1 MCLLEKWGLSLMSQK
16 NDTWRDLFSLP
27 CYEGKWLRLM
37 YLKFCWSQ
45 SASLPKVNN
54 SIKESTN
61 HTYNQ
66 QKARTSYS
74 LDVCVCVCHILA
86 TTSFCLLSCVFT
98 SCRNLIDWFRGKW
111 TVKGLCV
118 CHILIGV
125 FKIMWKL
132 VHATLLVVHIMLAST
147 V

>member
-1 MCLLEKWGLSLMSQK
+1 MSQK

-74 LDVCVCVCHILA
+74 LDVCVCVCVI
-86 TTSFCLLSCVFT
+86 F
-98 SCRNLIDWFRGKW
+98 WQP
-111 TVKGLCV
+111 
-118 CHILIGV
+118 
-125 FKIMWKL
+125 
-132 VHATLLVVHIMLAST
+132 LASAYFHVFSHHVGT
-147 V
+147 LSIDFVGNGQLRAFVCVIF